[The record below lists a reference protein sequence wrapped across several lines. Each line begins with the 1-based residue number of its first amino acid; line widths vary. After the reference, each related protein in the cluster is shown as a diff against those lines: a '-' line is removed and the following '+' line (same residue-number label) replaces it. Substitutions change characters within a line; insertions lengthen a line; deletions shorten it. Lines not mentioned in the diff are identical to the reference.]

1 MSFKPVATSFKLYKN
16 GTETATV
23 NSTSS
28 VGALIWKGQ
37 QPQGMWDRRGGM
49 GERMEGVMEES
60 LVSQSA

>member
-16 GTETATV
+16 GTKTATV
-23 NSTSS
+23 SSTSS

-37 QPQGMWDRRGGM
+37 QPQGMWDRHVGV